1 MVEIHK
7 KFTIYL
13 IGGLLIFFMNLL
25 FTTFSHNPN
34 IARTSQIVSKHYKNI
49 YIKNAFNALK
59 SAKYFNPSLRVI
71 LFVDFKLDLIFQNL
85 FTQNSIEVIY
95 VPFNEFIFPVSFIWK
110 LAYYK
115 INCLSYITKHLDFD
129 KALLIDNDVVVTGN
143 LNSLFDELTDL
154 NMFYLLDHTL
164 NHPDRARIINLNK
177 LLLNNDKPILHLGGE
192 FIAGSKK
199 SLAELLVKCNDVYS
213 RIKEINFNIDPFNGD
228 ESLLSIAAS
237 MLNNKTYSAGYIYRY
252 WTRRY
257 YLTSTNYYY
266 QNVPIWHV
274 PQEKETGMLLI
285 YKDLKKEKKI
295 NLKKWANY
303 LGLPKLRR
311 PISFNYFF
319 SLLNKVINK

>member
-1 MVEIHK
+1 MN
-7 KFTIYL
+7 
-13 IGGLLIFFMNLL
+13 LIFTCLAYEKGTLVNSQFFDVDTRATYFKNSFVALNTAKL
-25 FTTFSHNPN
+25 FNPN
-34 IARTSQIVSKHYKNI
+34 SRA
-49 YIKNAFNALK
+49 
-59 SAKYFNPSLRVI
+59 I
-71 LFVDFKLDLIFQNL
+71 LFVNYQLSILEESL

-95 VPFNEFIFPVSFIWK
+95 VPFNEFIFPSSFVWK

-143 LNSLFDELTDL
+143 LNSLFDEIMDS

-164 NHPDRARIINLNK
+164 NHPDRARILNLNK

-199 SLAELLVKCNDVYS
+199 SLTELLVKCNDVYL
-213 RIKEINFNIDPFNGD
+213 RIKEINFNIEPFNGD

-285 YKDLKKEKKI
+285 YNDLKKGKKI

-303 LGLPKLRR
+303 LGLPRLRR
-311 PISFNYFF
+311 PISFNYYYSF
-319 SLLNKVINK
+319 LTKLIKK